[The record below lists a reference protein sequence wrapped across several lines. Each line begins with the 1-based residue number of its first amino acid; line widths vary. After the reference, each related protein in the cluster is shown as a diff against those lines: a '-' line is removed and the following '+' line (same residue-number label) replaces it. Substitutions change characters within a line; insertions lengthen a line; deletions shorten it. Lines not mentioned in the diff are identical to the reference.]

1 MKKSVFNNILYKENI
16 LWNDK
21 VNITIINPFHKRKWY
36 NFFSGWFSRI
46 PETVTLTGFLDYV
59 INDEYVT
66 ITLISG
72 YKTGRLFLDFKEIIS
87 IEKVID

>member
-1 MKKSVFNNILYKENI
+1 MKKSVFNNLLYKKNI

-36 NFFSGWFSRI
+36 NFFSRWFRA
-46 PETVTLTGFLDYV
+46 PEIVTLTGFLDYV
-59 INDEYVT
+59 INDKYVT

-72 YKTGRLFLDFKEIIS
+72 CKTGSLFLDFNEIIS